1 VASSDGSSGDRV
13 HSRRRVLGWAAAV
26 AGLVTGVQVAGAS
39 AAPSAPAAS
48 TGPIIRGGSHPVGA
62 GAGGGAGQRGDMPFV
77 REAAERL
84 VNRPGFGGRWARVPA
99 SSASPLVCASNTV
112 RTCVQRIRS
121 TSQCLQVGDL
131 RRSAMTYPG
140 LPGSPDRLS
149 MSGCGASIREAWR
162 TEPFHNPTP
171 CRGWDQ
177 RSSCAVRSSLS
188 RHHGATQPGGTART
202 APARPTSLSSG
213 EERKPC
219 RP

>member
-1 VASSDGSSGDRV
+1 VC
-13 HSRRRVLGWAAAV
+13 
-26 AGLVTGVQVAGAS
+26 
-39 AAPSAPAAS
+39 
-48 TGPIIRGGSHPVGA
+48 A
-62 GAGGGAGQRGDMPFV
+62 GAGISAGRSATVSLEPPDGRLREARCSRRESTRLVRDRRGGTVSQDALLAGQQPEGRVGGAAV
-77 REAAERL
+77 VIA
-84 VNRPGFGGRWARVPA
+84 GRWVSRVPA